1 MCVCAFLTAAA
12 HNIFSKIV
20 LVLVARTALHSLAHT
35 ISSAR
40 ARVCVSVC
48 VGSLSSKASDVP
60 AICVY
65 NICARWNKNRRCN
78 HVYVRHT
85 HPLPEG
91 RCVCV
96 HVRAMSCREAAV
108 GDGRSRNTLCAC
120 ARASAHTH
128 TKTHYLSILLFFVI
142 TRRPKITQCVLCT
155 MPTTV
160 IRGAGV
166 LARTRAF
173 TPDHVMI
180 TDRLID

>member
-1 MCVCAFLTAAA
+1 MQDNVCAHA
-12 HNIFSKIV
+12 HTHSPHTHAHACILDQLSKSIYLELIV

-85 HPLPEG
+85 HPPP
-91 RCVCV
+91 RRKVRVCV

-128 TKTHYLSILLFFVI
+128 TKTHYLSILLF
-142 TRRPKITQCVLCT
+142 L
-155 MPTTV
+155 
-160 IRGAGV
+160 
-166 LARTRAF
+166 
-173 TPDHVMI
+173 
-180 TDRLID
+180 